1 VADILD
7 TLDDLDEDFALD
19 EEDFETS
26 LVLVEE
32 GELLEE
38 DYEMSHEEAQNIT
51 DAIRSAATATWVLLT
66 KAHQFKAYKA
76 LGYETWADYV
86 KTEFEISSQRSYQLL
101 DLGKAVAMIE
111 AVTPEGTIVQITE
124 AQARDIKRELPAITE
139 KIADETRGKTPEEAS
154 EDVDRIIDEIRE
166 QKKADDKEAEKRAKA
181 AEEAEQEGYQ
191 RGLEAA
197 ADALLEAD
205 RPDGMTDIAD
215 DGLVEMDVAGGGN
228 DNLSPEDSMNLYNF
242 FNMLSG
248 VSSLPEPEDFIN
260 VVPKSR
266 SAEIDRQLLEATSWL
281 NRFQTLWEL
290 RD

>member
-1 VADILD
+1 MADILD

-228 DNLSPEDSMNLYNF
+228 DNLSPEDSMNL
-242 FNMLSG
+242 
-248 VSSLPEPEDFIN
+248 
-260 VVPKSR
+260 
-266 SAEIDRQLLEATSWL
+266 
-281 NRFQTLWEL
+281 
-290 RD
+290 